1 MALLVVIASQTHRHS
16 TCSSHCVI

>member
-1 MALLVVIASQTHRHS
+1 MALLVVIASQTHHHS